1 MFTRTTVFK
10 MWLFLRLN
18 NNWKTRKAL
27 GIIQSEA
34 KGLGIGSLVLST
46 GV

>member
-1 MFTRTTVFK
+1 MFTHTTVFK

-18 NNWKTRKAL
+18 NNWKTRKAFV
-27 GIIQSEA
+27 IIQSEA

-46 GV
+46 EV